1 MVRTAS
7 LVGIEDAKVSMLVSA
22 LRKAGATASPQV
34 VHSFNVSELGQLAP
48 QILLC
53 DIDASGVDP
62 LEFLRRLRF
71 VLPECIL
78 AVYTANVKASW
89 ARECHL
95 AGANCILSTE
105 SSEAELA
112 LGLRGAT
119 VNGCFTDPRVAAA

>member
-1 MVRTAS
+1 

-22 LRKAGATASPQV
+22 LRRAGATASPQV
-34 VHSFNVSELGQLAP
+34 ERSFNVSELGQLAP

-71 VLPECIL
+71 VLPESIL
-78 AVYTANVKASW
+78 AVYTAIVKTSW

-95 AGANCILSTE
+95 AGANCILSKE

-119 VNGCFTDPRVAAA
+119 VSGCFTDPRVAAA